1 MLECYAVCARSF
13 TGDTTRDRLVTGR
26 RDGPIVQQSAP
37 RLSGLLHPADAVF
50 DLLLVLRLGQ
60 FSLSDLNQ
68 LGRDRGLEEALDE
81 AHEFSR

>member
-1 MLECYAVCARSF
+1 MEYGLDQAELR
-13 TGDTTRDRLVTGR
+13 
-26 RDGPIVQQSAP
+26 SAP
-37 RLSGLLHPADAVF
+37 RPGGLLHLAEAVL

-68 LGRDRGLEEALDE
+68 LGRDCGLEEALDE